1 MRDLTL
7 TLTNTSYLRKPKST
21 SSVVRLNTA
30 ILAAIILF
38 AGTYLFQV
46 NSLSTKGYEIRQL
59 ELKLKQLEAEQ
70 KNLEVQ
76 AGSLQ
81 SINRIQQESQK
92 LNFVPATNITYI
104 KEADFALK

>member
-7 TLTNTSYLRKPKST
+7 ALERTSYLRKPKSST
-21 SSVVRLNTA
+21 SVMNLNLA
-30 ILAAIILF
+30 ILAAIMLF
-38 AGTYLFQV
+38 GVTYLFQI

-59 ELKLKQLEAEQ
+59 EVKLKQLEAEN
-70 KNLEVQ
+70 KNLEIQ
-76 AGSLQ
+76 TSSLQ

-104 KEADFALK
+104 KDADLAIK